1 LSTSLKG
8 SALLGARRPTLRS
21 VPTFATSAGSEA
33 VRLAASCG
41 LHADAWQNDVLH
53 DALGE
58 LPDGRWA
65 APEVCLIV
73 GRQNGKG
80 GVLEIRVLAGLTLFG
95 EKLIL
100 WSSHEM
106 KTSMEAFRRVE
117 ALIDGSDDLKRR
129 VKANGITRGN
139 GKEQIEFR
147 NGARLKFVAR
157 SSGSGRGFSGDC
169 VILDEAYALDAGQL
183 SALMPTLSARPN
195 PQIWYTS
202 SPPLTSD
209 SGEPLFRLRDRA
221 VAGSP
226 GLAYF
231 DWGLQG
237 HDLHDLSGV
246 DLDDRAVWAATNP
259 AYGIRLT
266 EGFTSLERA
275 GMTAEDFARERL
287 GVWPPRAT
295 AGAQVIS
302 DDLWKDLADRG
313 GDPERPADLAFAI
326 DVNRARSHT
335 SISAVGP
342 RADGVMVA
350 MLIDYRRGTDWV
362 PARMAELKAKWNPV
376 AIGLDI
382 RSEASTVALELAKLG
397 IKPPA
402 DPDRP
407 KRGDLAVP
415 TAGDVATA
423 FGLFVDLAN
432 NRGLCHLDEAQ
443 LNVALAGA
451 KTRDLAGG
459 RTWDRKG
466 DTDISPLVSVTNAH
480 WAYVTRVE
488 LVRSTYDPL
497 MNIF

>member
-1 LSTSLKG
+1 VTSSLLDVRRG
-8 SALLGARRPTLRS
+8 SQTPRVANYP
-21 VPTFATSAGSEA
+21 PYPTSAAEEVIDFA
-33 VRLAASCG
+33 EYCG
-41 LHADAWQNDVLH
+41 LFLDPWQQFVLKH
-53 DALGE
+53 GLGQRV
-58 LPDGRWA
+58 DGSWT
-65 APEVCLIV
+65 APKCSCWVP
-73 GRQNGKG
+73 RQNGKG
-80 GVLEIRVLAGLTLFG
+80 GI
-95 EKLIL
+95 I
-100 WSSHEM
+100 
-106 KTSMEAFRRVE
+106 E
-117 ALIDGSDDLKRR
+117 ALELAWLFLFDEDLIIHSAHQHRTAQQAYSRLERIVRR
-129 VKANGITRGN
+129 TPDIHRQVRQYRQANGEQGIELYDGRELQYTTRS
-139 GKEQIEFR
+139 R
-147 NGARLKFVAR
+147 TAV
-157 SSGSGRGFSGDC
+157 RGFSAKK
-169 VILDEAYALDAGQL
+169 VVLDEAQE
-183 SALMPTLSARPN
+183 
-195 PQIWYTS
+195 
-202 SPPLTSD
+202 LTSD
-209 SGEPLFRLRDRA
+209 QMAAILPTVSAMDNWQVWFFGTPPDAPDAWCYGLKEDGEASAPRLA
-221 VAGSP
+221 H
-226 GLAYF
+226 F
-231 DWGLQG
+231 DWGAAL
-237 HDLHDLSGV
+237 
-246 DLDDRAVWAATNP
+246 DLDKPEDLAKTHDPATWYACNP
-259 AYGIRLT
+259 ALGIRITT
-266 EGFTSLERA
+266 ETV
-275 GMTAEDFARERL
+275 EDEDTPSGLGDKFPQERL
-287 GVWPPRAT
+287 GVWKPRAK
-295 AGAQVIS
+295 GGSGVIS